1 MYIGWIKVKGLAF
14 AEDVDGILQ
23 VCRSVVVEDDMTW
36 HAQVDNYTEVCSF
49 TQCSDLELIGRG
61 KETASNNGSL
71 Q

>member
-14 AEDVDGILQ
+14 AGSLQ

-36 HAQVDNYTEVCSF
+36 HAQVHNYTEVCSF

-61 KETASNNGSL
+61 KETASNNESL

>member
-36 HAQVDNYTEVCSF
+36 HARVDNYTEVVDIVLLDGHC
-49 TQCSDLELIGRG
+49 TIV
-61 KETASNNGSL
+61 
-71 Q
+71 